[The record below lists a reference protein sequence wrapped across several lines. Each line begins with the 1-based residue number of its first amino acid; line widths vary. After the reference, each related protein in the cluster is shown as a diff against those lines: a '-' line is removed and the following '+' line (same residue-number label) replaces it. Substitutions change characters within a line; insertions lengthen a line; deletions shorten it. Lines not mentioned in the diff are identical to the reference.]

1 MTSFVDA
8 AQVRKAVAALLQYVR
23 KRSKEGK
30 KGKSLLGEDDDD
42 DMNGDFVYVN
52 LALQRVAAH
61 DPKKGM
67 KPRKMYGPEQQ
78 TSLCRRE
85 RERERVSHTHTR
97 NDSDTH
103 ILKAKTLSDM
113 RVYAWLPS
121 RRKSSDEMSY
131 IRDGPAA
138 HTILL
143 IAIECV
149 CPH

>member
-85 RERERVSHTHTR
+85 RERERVSHTHTHGTTPTPTSSR
-97 NDSDTH
+97 QKHSQTCVY
-103 ILKAKTLSDM
+103 TLGFHHAGNRQM
-113 RVYAWLPS
+113 RC
-121 RRKSSDEMSY
+121 
-131 IRDGPAA
+131 
-138 HTILL
+138 L
-143 IAIECV
+143 IYVMVLQLTRFC
-149 CPH
+149 

>member
-67 KPRKMYGPEQQ
+67 KPRKMYGLA
-78 TSLCRRE
+78 TADVTLSSRE
-85 RERERVSHTHTR
+85 RERERERDSHTHTR

-103 ILKAKTLSDM
+103 ILKAKNTL
-113 RVYAWLPS
+113 RHAC
-121 RRKSSDEMSY
+121 
-131 IRDGPAA
+131 IRLASI
-138 HTILL
+138 TQEI
-143 IAIECV
+143 V
-149 CPH
+149 R

>member
-85 RERERVSHTHTR
+85 RERESLTHTHTER
-97 NDSDTH
+97 LRHPHPQGKN
-103 ILKAKTLSDM
+103 TL
-113 RVYAWLPS
+113 RHAC
-121 RRKSSDEMSY
+121 
-131 IRDGPAA
+131 IRLASI
-138 HTILL
+138 TQEI
-143 IAIECV
+143 V
-149 CPH
+149 R